1 VDSSVRLIAHGG
13 RCAIPR
19 KQVERSGERRDDRTV
34 RSERGV
40 IARGRALS
48 AGRSQAADFISLGI
62 SEPFQ
67 SWDDASRKTLVVVI
81 KLCHYQNFNVPPRRP
96 FENFA
101 GIASRP

>member
-48 AGRSQAADFISLGI
+48 AGRSQAADFISLGDQRTFSI
-62 SEPFQ
+62 LGQ
-67 SWDDASRKTLVVVI
+67 CVK
-81 KLCHYQNFNVPPRRP
+81 
-96 FENFA
+96 ENF
-101 GIASRP
+101 GSSN